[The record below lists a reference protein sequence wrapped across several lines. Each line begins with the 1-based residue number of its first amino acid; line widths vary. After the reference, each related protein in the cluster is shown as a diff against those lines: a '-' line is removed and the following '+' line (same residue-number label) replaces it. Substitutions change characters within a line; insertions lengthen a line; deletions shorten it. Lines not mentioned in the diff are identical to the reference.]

1 MGNLQAQ
8 VYDLLNVF
16 FIVKLSTH
24 NAFGVVSHVKLLAQ
38 VTTGRIFHKT
48 DVAGSR
54 QIEHPSFFSFRFC
67 LGNSCLQNAPGQS
80 GQIGF
85 IGKQHFKPVSF
96 FQVVLPKIEGCF
108 AQLHRQLPVGFLVF
122 SRKCSSAILEL
133 FVVFFHQTDL
143 FGE

>member
-16 FIVKLSTH
+16 LIVKLATH
-24 NAFGVVSHVKLLAQ
+24 NAFGIVCHIEFLAQ

-67 LGNSCLQNAPGQS
+67 LGNSCLQNAPWQP

-85 IGKQHFKPVSF
+85 IGEQHFEPIGF
-96 FQVVLPKIEGCF
+96 FQVVLSKIEGCF

-122 SRKCSSAILEL
+122 SRKCCAAILEL
-133 FVVFFHQTDL
+133 FIVFFHQTDL
-143 FGE
+143 FRE